1 MDPETQTLTAHNSVT
16 GSRLASEHLHRV
28 PTSEYRIPFIIH
40 TETESRDDMSE
51 SYNTTTYSLVTQL

>member
-28 PTSEYRIPFIIH
+28 PTSEYRIPLY
-40 TETESRDDMSE
+40 TQRQTESRYDMSE
-51 SYNTTTYSLVTQL
+51 SYTTEQPTH